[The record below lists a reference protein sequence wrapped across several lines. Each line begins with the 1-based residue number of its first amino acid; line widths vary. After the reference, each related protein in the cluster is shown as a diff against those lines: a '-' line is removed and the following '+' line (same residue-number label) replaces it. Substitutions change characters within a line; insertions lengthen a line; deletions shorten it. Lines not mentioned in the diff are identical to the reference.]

1 MNAQIKI
8 KIDKRRDYIIIE
20 KSNGNDILKGS
31 LLFCGCCGE
40 SIGESTKTIV
50 APFRSDQ
57 VVKALKD
64 KTISYA
70 VMGGIVHETCKHT
83 MFSFSKNWD
92 FITLKNYLRSSK
104 SVIVLGQPA

>member
-1 MNAQIKI
+1 MKI

-40 SIGESTKTIV
+40 SIGESTKTIT

-57 VVKALKD
+57 VAKALKN
-64 KTISYA
+64 KTISNA
-70 VMGGIVHETCKHT
+70 VMGGIVHEKCKHV
-83 MFSFSKNWD
+83 MFSFSKNWA
-92 FITLKNYLRSSK
+92 FMTIENYIANTKSKVVLKD
-104 SVIVLGQPA
+104 